1 MIAEASRIFFRRTY
15 AFAAALAIVLV
26 VANFLALPALAQPSQ
41 IPSTLAGLAP
51 FALLAMASAPSIL
64 SGSGGIDLSVA
75 PLMGLVNA
83 ILVTRLLGTPLG
95 EPWLAIPIVLG
106 LGLAVGLVNGISVA
120 VLRFPAVIAT
130 LCMFFVIGGITLW
143 MLPSPVTAKHN
154 WTDGLSGTTLGVP
167 GGVLTIGLP
176 LLLWAIL
183 RRTTFVETL
192 LTIGD
197 NEIAAFTS
205 GVRVAMVRVL
215 AYGLG
220 GMLAAVAG
228 IALTGLV
235 STADPNLSKPYVLV
249 ALAAVAIGG
258 VTLHGGS
265 GGMVGPVLGAVS
277 IYFLSIL
284 LSSLHVA
291 STWTNVAYGCALL
304 LALLVNHF
312 VSRHVR
318 EGARR

>member
-1 MIAEASRIFFRRTY
+1 
-15 AFAAALAIVLV
+15 
-26 VANFLALPALAQPSQ
+26 
-41 IPSTLAGLAP
+41 
-51 FALLAMASAPSIL
+51 MASAPSIL

-75 PLMGLVNA
+75 PLMGLINA

-95 EPWLAIPIVLG
+95 EPWFAIPIVLG

-143 MLPSPVTAKHN
+143 MVPSPVTAKPN
-154 WTDGLSGTTLGVP
+154 WTDGLAGTILGIP
-167 GGVLTIGLP
+167 GGVVTIGLP

-205 GVRVAMVRVL
+205 GIRVALVRVL